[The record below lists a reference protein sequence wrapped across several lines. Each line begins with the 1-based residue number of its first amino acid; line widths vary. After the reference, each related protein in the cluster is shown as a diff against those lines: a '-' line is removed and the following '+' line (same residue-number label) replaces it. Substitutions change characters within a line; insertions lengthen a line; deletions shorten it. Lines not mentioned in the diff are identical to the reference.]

1 MLLFFSRENRYNFI
15 GIFFIYMLGLDDHE
29 IGSHAFGFS
38 FLCFL
43 LSPADIFDAEMS
55 DENEENVK
63 ENKTDEV

>member
-1 MLLFFSRENRYNFI
+1 
-15 GIFFIYMLGLDDHE
+15 MLGLDDHE